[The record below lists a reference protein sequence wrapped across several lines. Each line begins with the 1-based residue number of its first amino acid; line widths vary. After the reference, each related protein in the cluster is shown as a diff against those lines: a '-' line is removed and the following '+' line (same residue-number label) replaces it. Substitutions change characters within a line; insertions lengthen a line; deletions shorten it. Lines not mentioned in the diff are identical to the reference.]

1 MYVYRFWNEIIF
13 LLGSYDKYG
22 SENSS
27 VFPVCL
33 WRRGENDEMPVL
45 LYSCSSLLYWSGT
58 NKQTDIRTD
67 EPIDRHCIFYIFF
80 LKNLLPNLVTF
91 VALLMDIIFLSIFFL
106 YFRKTSPNLRI
117 IGYAQDVPFVRLVAQ
132 LISRRIGKIHR

>member
-1 MYVYRFWNEIIF
+1 MLTIYN
-13 LLGSYDKYG
+13 
-22 SENSS
+22 
-27 VFPVCL
+27 VCL
-33 WRRGENDEMPVL
+33 QILEWNNIFIRELWQVWIWKLLCVSCVPLEARRKWWDASPVVFQL
-45 LYSCSSLLYWSGT
+45 ILTVL
-58 NKQTDIRTD
+58 IRY

-117 IGYAQDVPFVRLVAQ
+117 IGYAQDVLFVRLVAH